1 MTVLDSIDKKPI
13 AYSQIFCKENSFFT
27 DSLGL
32 IQLNEHCT
40 FPLKI
45 IRNGYN
51 DKIIYKFLPQIY
63 LKPKFS
69 EISEIKIIPRKN
81 KIFHNKIHNNNLV
94 FRKNV
99 GFGFS
104 LKGIKNKTGI
114 LKNITIPFTI
124 ANNVE
129 NIKLKIDFYHY
140 DSGKMAEYPI
150 NQENIIIKI
159 DKQNKDKIFI
169 DFSDYNIEIKD
180 NFVISLI
187 EIVGDGKVDT
197 NTVANIENN
206 NIQLFFSKSKGDF
219 LLQTLDGKWK
229 ILSNKNTNIALS
241 YTIAY

>member
-1 MTVLDSIDKKPI
+1 MVFTVPKGI
-13 AYSQIFCKENSFFT
+13 
-27 DSLGL
+27 
-32 IQLNEHCT
+32 
-40 FPLKI
+40 
-45 IRNGYN
+45 
-51 DKIIYKFLPQIY
+51 
-63 LKPKFS
+63 PKFS

-206 NIQLFFSKSKGDF
+206 NIQLFFSNSKGDF